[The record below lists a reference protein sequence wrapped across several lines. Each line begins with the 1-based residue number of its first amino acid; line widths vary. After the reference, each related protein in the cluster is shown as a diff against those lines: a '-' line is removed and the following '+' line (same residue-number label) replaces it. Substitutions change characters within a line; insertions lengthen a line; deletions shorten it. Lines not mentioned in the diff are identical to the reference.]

1 MSQKEVIRQY
11 LVNNYIQIQEAREK
25 NGFSWKHYVQ
35 AIIKLHPGIGLNP
48 DLEQDRDKL
57 RGPFRHLR
65 NRGGVVLT
73 TTPITL
79 TLPSPAP
86 KQTKRL
92 IFDIETSPNIVFS
105 WAIGGRCYLS
115 MDNIIQERAIICISW
130 KWEDEDQV
138 YSLSWNKGDDKAM
151 LEDFAKVMNSA
162 DVLVTHNGDNFDI
175 RWVRARCMFHGIKI
189 SPKFNSI
196 DTLKLARA
204 QFRLNSNKLNYI
216 AQFLG
221 LGSKIETSYNLW
233 KEICLNHDQD
243 ALDKMV
249 KYCENDVVLLEKVYK
264 SLREYSPVKRFKVA
278 V

>member
-1 MSQKEVIRQY
+1 
-11 LVNNYIQIQEAREK
+11 
-25 NGFSWKHYVQ
+25 
-35 AIIKLHPGIGLNP
+35 
-48 DLEQDRDKL
+48 
-57 RGPFRHLR
+57 
-65 NRGGVVLT
+65 
-73 TTPITL
+73 
-79 TLPSPAP
+79 
-86 KQTKRL
+86 
-92 IFDIETSPNIVFS
+92 
-105 WAIGGRCYLS
+105 
-115 MDNIIQERAIICISW
+115 
-130 KWEDEDQV
+130 
-138 YSLSWNKGDDKAM
+138 M